1 MSRDRLEASV
11 THSDHAG
18 RAARL
23 AVYGLFILVAGV
35 ALDVP
40 LYNRVEPAIH
50 GVPFFYWFQAAWV
63 VVTALATFLAYWLK
77 A

>member
-1 MSRDRLEASV
+1 MSRDRLDPSV
-11 THSDHAG
+11 TRSNQAG

-23 AVYGLFILVAGV
+23 VVYGLFILVAAV

-40 LYNRVEPAIH
+40 LYNRVDPAIH

-63 VVTALATFLAYWLK
+63 VVTALATFLAYRLK